1 MNLSNIK
8 ILSPID
14 APSEADKLI
23 NAGADEFYCG
33 LFPEEWKNKY
43 FPASFDR
50 RPSGSHLKSF
60 EELKELINISHEK
73 SVPVYLT
80 LNEHYYTEKQYP
92 LITEF
97 IEKAISINVDA
108 LIIADIA
115 ILLFLR
121 KKNYKVK
128 IHISTGGTVFNSESA
143 GFYKDLGASRII
155 LPRHLTVEE
164 IRRLKENSP
173 EIEFEAFILN
183 SRCINVDGMCT
194 FQHGLSGPSNK
205 WLFRNACMLPYEIS
219 ILPDENSFLEVEDF
233 LKREI
238 ALKRQHIW
246 ENVHIDD
253 SPCGA
258 CALFEFAGVGITGV
272 KIVGRGNPLEKKIK
286 DITFL
291 KTAKKILENQETG
304 KTVFREKVKELY
316 KETYNRPCRYHMC
329 YYPEVLV

>member
-1 MNLSNIK
+1 MFLSNIK

-14 APSEADKLI
+14 ASSEAEKLI
-23 NAGADEFYCG
+23 EAGADEFYCG

-43 FPASFDR
+43 FPASIDR
-50 RPSGSHLKSF
+50 RPTGSHLKSF

-97 IEKAISINVDA
+97 IGNAISINVDA
-108 LIIADIA
+108 LIIADLA
-115 ILLFLR
+115 LLLFLR
-121 KKNYKVK
+121 KNNFKVK
-128 IHISTGGTVFNSESA
+128 IHISTGGTVFNSEAA
-143 GFYKDLGASRII
+143 GFYKDLGADRII

-164 IRRLKENSP
+164 IGKLREHSP
-173 EIEFEAFILN
+173 DIELEAFILN
-183 SRCINVDGMCT
+183 SRCVNVDGMCT

-219 ILPDENSFLEVEDF
+219 ILPNENSFLEIEDF

-246 ENVHIDD
+246 GNVHIDD

-258 CALFEFAGVGITGV
+258 CSLFDFAKMGLTGV
-272 KIVGRGNPLEKKIK
+272 KIVGRGNLLEKKLK
-286 DITFL
+286 DVVFL
-291 KTAKKILENQETG
+291 KSAKMMLRNGETE
-304 KTVFREKVKELY
+304 KSEFRKRVKELY
-316 KETYNRPCRYHMC
+316 EETYKRQCRYHMC
-329 YYPEVLV
+329 YYPEGLF